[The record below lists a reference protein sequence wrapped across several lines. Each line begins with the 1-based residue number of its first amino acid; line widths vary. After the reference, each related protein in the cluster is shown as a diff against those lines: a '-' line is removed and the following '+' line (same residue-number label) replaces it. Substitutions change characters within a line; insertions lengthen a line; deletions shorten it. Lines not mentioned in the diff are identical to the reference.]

1 MSERS
6 VKFTFKMP
14 TENRYIGPPS
24 MGAGVAEV
32 RESGVKLGF
41 AYQTENLDENTDGG
55 PWDTGLDVYE
65 IRSVRFKSGI
75 LGTRLI
81 IETEDPSK
89 TEEIPGS
96 HNGTVILRIPAG
108 EGEAARQA
116 ESLLTLGLAQK

>member
-6 VKFTFKMP
+6 VQFTFKMP
-14 TENRYIGPPS
+14 AENRYIGPPS
-24 MGAGVAEV
+24 IGAGIAKV
-32 RESGVKLGF
+32 RETGVKLSYT
-41 AYQTENLDENTDGG
+41 YQTENLDEDTDGG
-55 PWDTGLDVYE
+55 PWDIGLDVYE
-65 IRSVRFKSGI
+65 IRSVRFKSGF

-116 ESLLTLGLAQK
+116 ESLLALGLAQK